1 MAQIPVRVKNII
13 DKYLTS
19 LKEHNIPIEQAILF
33 GSYARGNYHQ
43 WSDIDLALVS
53 DIFEGNRIDDRSKIR
68 RITLRVSSDI
78 EVLPYR
84 PQDFNADNPFVRE
97 IMETGIR
104 II

>member
-1 MAQIPVRVKNII
+1 VAQIPAKVKNII
-13 DKYLTS
+13 DKYLAL
-19 LKEHNIPIEQAILF
+19 LKENNIPIKQAILF
-33 GSYARGNYHQ
+33 GSYARGNYHE

-78 EVLPYR
+78 EVLPFR
-84 PQDFNADNPFVRE
+84 TQDFNSDDPFVKE

-104 II
+104 IM

>member
-1 MAQIPVRVKNII
+1 MAQIPVKVRNTI
-13 DKYLTS
+13 DKYLAS
-19 LKEHNIPIEQAILF
+19 LKENNIPIKQAILF
-33 GSYARGNYHQ
+33 GSYARGTYHE

-84 PQDFNADNPFVRE
+84 PEDFNSADPFVKE
-97 IMETGIR
+97 IIETGVR
-104 II
+104 IL

>member
-1 MAQIPVRVKNII
+1 VAQIPVKVRNTI
-13 DKYLTS
+13 DKYLAS
-19 LKEHNIPIEQAILF
+19 LKENNIPIKQAILF
-33 GSYARGNYHQ
+33 GSYARGTYHE

-84 PQDFNADNPFVRE
+84 PEDFNSADPFVKE
-97 IMETGIR
+97 IIETGVR
-104 II
+104 IL

>member
-1 MAQIPVRVKNII
+1 MAQIPVKVRNTI
-13 DKYLTS
+13 DKYLAS
-19 LKEHNIPIEQAILF
+19 LKENNIPIKQAILF
-33 GSYARGNYHQ
+33 GSYARGTYHE

-84 PQDFNADNPFVRE
+84 PEDFNSADPFVKE
-97 IMETGIR
+97 IIETGVR
-104 II
+104 IV